1 MKLIITFESSN
12 EEDGF
17 VGSTTVERN
26 DVDDL
31 NSLAQAY
38 ADAARAAG
46 FTYVET
52 VAFEKDDGQMVFGD
66 F

>member
-1 MKLIITFESSN
+1 MRLIITFESSD

-17 VGSTTVERN
+17 NGVTTVERN
-26 DVDDL
+26 DIDDL
-31 NSLAQAY
+31 QSLGQAY
-38 ADAARAAG
+38 AEAARAAG
-46 FTYVET
+46 FTYVEG

>member
-1 MKLIITFESSN
+1 MRLIITFVSSD

-17 VGSTTVERN
+17 NGVTTVERN
-26 DVDDL
+26 DIDDL
-31 NSLAQAY
+31 QSLGLAY
-38 ADAARAAG
+38 AEAARAAG
-46 FTYVET
+46 FTYVEG

>member
-1 MKLIITFESSN
+1 MKLIITFKSSDD
-12 EEDGF
+12 EDGF
-17 VGSTTVERN
+17 SGSTTVERD

-31 NSLAQAY
+31 HSLAQAY
-38 ADAARAAG
+38 GDAARAAG
-46 FTYVET
+46 FTYVES